1 MLTSAQF
8 FESFNEA
15 GFLKPAS
22 WTPSGG
28 GGPYAAKVRLRAPDV
43 SILDGTVIASDREID
58 YVTDQ
63 LPGLKEGEAIT
74 VDAVAYVV
82 RKPPMKRLDG
92 TVSVAELKKA

>member
-1 MLTSAQF
+1 MLTSAEF

-22 WTPSGG
+22 WTPLAG
-28 GGPYAAKVRLRAPDV
+28 GGPYIANVRLRAPDV
-43 SILDGTVIASDREID
+43 AILDGNVIASDREIE
-58 YVTDQ
+58 YVTEQ
-63 LPGLKEGEAIT
+63 LPALKEGEAIT
-74 VDAVAYVV
+74 VDGIAYVV